1 MTNIKEYFEYVLGI
15 IGALI
20 IFYWFSKIQMRAWL
34 NAIEQFLN
42 KNHKE
47 FKQKSKENEQKKK
60 K

>member
-1 MTNIKEYFEYVLGI
+1 MTNIEKYFEYILGI